1 MEDDSL
7 IFIQG
12 NLRPHTLAFGY
23 SLLCG
28 LQAAI
33 ELSTYNPQSTG
44 FSLGAPKP
52 PLSII
57 RAPGTSI
64 RDAVDA
70 EFSETSYVDGKT
82 PGWHDRMKRA
92 TQYLT
97 QKSSTSLLRIYRI
110 PMCRNHKRFS
120 VRIYA
125 RRCPFT
131 APRCPRLSSTSASIL
146 S

>member
-33 ELSTYNPQSTG
+33 ELSTSNPQSTD

-52 PLSII
+52 PLSVI

-70 EFSETSYVDGKT
+70 EFSEMSYVDGKT
-82 PGWHDRMKRA
+82 PGRHDRKRHA

-97 QKSSTSLLRIYRI
+97 QKLTTSTL
-110 PMCRNHKRFS
+110 
-120 VRIYA
+120 
-125 RRCPFT
+125 
-131 APRCPRLSSTSASIL
+131 
-146 S
+146 